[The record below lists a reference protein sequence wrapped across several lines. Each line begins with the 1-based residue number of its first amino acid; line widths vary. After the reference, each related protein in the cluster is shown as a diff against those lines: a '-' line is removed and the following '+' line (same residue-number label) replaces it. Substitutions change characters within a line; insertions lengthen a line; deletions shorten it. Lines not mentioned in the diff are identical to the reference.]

1 MTARIHIQQSIETP
15 EVSSYQGHVIP
26 AGPAVHIHVDYAPG
40 HGARALAALEHAA
53 EMVRADVEAAQ

>member
-1 MTARIHIQQSIETP
+1 MTARIHVQQSIEP
-15 EVSSYQGHVIP
+15 PRVSTFQGGVIP
-26 AGPAVHIHVDYAPG
+26 DSPAVHIHVDYAPG